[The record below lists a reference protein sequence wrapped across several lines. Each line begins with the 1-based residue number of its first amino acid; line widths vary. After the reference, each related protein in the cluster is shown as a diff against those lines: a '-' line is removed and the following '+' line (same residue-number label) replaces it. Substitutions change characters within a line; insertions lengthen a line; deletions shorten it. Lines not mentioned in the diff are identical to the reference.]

1 MKMFEKLIAS
11 QIKKQET
18 TLEKW
23 LVKHDKAN
31 PFPHEKVTLQK
42 NVNFLGKDSDLGTD
56 VFIPKTIKENEK
68 LPILIDIHGGGYLLG
83 KKEANSLFCAY
94 MAQKG
99 FVVFCPEYP
108 LAPEKNFFEILSYL
122 TATINAISAKAA
134 EYGADGERLYLCGDS
149 AGAHLCLY
157 LAAIKANK
165 AVENAAKISPIN
177 AKITALALQSGMFYT
192 TKFDQIG
199 MFLPKLL
206 YGKAWKKSPFFP
218 YINPENTAITASL
231 PPTILITAKGDF
243 LRHYTVKFSK
253 ALLKANVKTELVDIN
268 KIKLPHAFAAMLPEN
283 EHSVC
288 ANVLTAEF
296 LLKNN

>member
-1 MKMFEKLIAS
+1 MFEKLIAS
-11 QIKKQET
+11 QIKKQEA

-42 NVNFLGKDSDLGTD
+42 NVKFLGEDSDLGAD

-108 LAPEKNFFEILSYL
+108 LAPAKNFFEILAYL

-149 AGAHLCLY
+149 AG
-157 LAAIKANK
+157 
-165 AVENAAKISPIN
+165 
-177 AKITALALQSGMFYT
+177 T
-192 TKFDQIG
+192 
-199 MFLPKLL
+199 LP
-206 YGKAWKKSPFFP
+206 
-218 YINPENTAITASL
+218 
-231 PPTILITAKGDF
+231 
-243 LRHYTVKFSK
+243 R
-253 ALLKANVKTELVDIN
+253 
-268 KIKLPHAFAAMLPEN
+268 
-283 EHSVC
+283 
-288 ANVLTAEF
+288 
-296 LLKNN
+296 